1 MPEICFSGE
10 ILMRRSMGLVSAG
23 LITLLA
29 GAASAQNDKPRNL
42 ILFVPDGLRGQI
54 VTPQTAP
61 AMAEVRDKGVNFKNS
76 HSLFPTFPPANA
88 SAMATGHYLGDT
100 GDFSNTIYTGYPV
113 GPADGTVTPFL
124 EVDPVILDVDE
135 HFGGDYL
142 NEETILKMARAKGS
156 STPAIGKLAPTL
168 IFDHTDKIGAD
179 GLHSIVIDDATG
191 GKNGVPLSDEMKAA
205 LAKAGLPLASPSRG
219 DNGKAGD
226 ARTPGTVLPNTAQQ
240 AYFAD
245 IASKV
250 VLPMFKE
257 RSKPFVLVF
266 WSRDPDG
273 TQHNTGDSLNTAPP
287 GINGPPSPAGIKN
300 AYNNL
305 AQWRKA
311 LDDLGFTATAN
322 VMIAADHGFST
333 ISKESKTSPSAKA
346 TYEDTPKDFL
356 PMGFLAI
363 DLAKALNL
371 PLFDPNNKNAR
382 VADNAHP
389 KAGNGLL
396 GQDPA
401 KPDLVVATN
410 GGSDLIYLPN
420 KDKKLAERTVKALL
434 EQDYVSGLF
443 VDDRLGRFPGAL
455 PMSQLGLKGKA
466 VTPNPAIV
474 VNFRSWV
481 AGCDEP
487 TNCSVEVADTVL
499 RQGQGLHG
507 SFGRGDTLNF
517 MAAIGPDFKTGYV
530 DALPVSNADVGAT
543 AARLLGL
550 TQKPRGNLIGRV
562 ITEAMPNGATPRA
575 FSGTV
580 KSQPS
585 ANGLRTVLKFQRVLE
600 QRYFDAA
607 GFPGRTVGLDA
618 EGGKQKTAGKEGP
631 P

>member
-10 ILMRRSMGLVSAG
+10 ILMRRSMGLLSAG

-76 HSLFPTFPPANA
+76 HSLFPTFTTANA

-124 EVDPVILDVDE
+124 EVNPVILDVDE

-142 NEETILKMARAKGS
+142 NEETILKMARAKGY
-156 STPAIGKLAPTL
+156 STAAIGKLGPTL

-226 ARTPGTVLPNTAQQ
+226 ARTPGTVVPNTAQQ

-250 VLPMFKE
+250 VLPMFKQ

-273 TQHNTGDSLNTAPP
+273 TQHNTGDSLNTVTP
-287 GINGPPSPAGIKN
+287 GINGPTSLAGIKN
-300 AYNNL
+300 ADNNL
-305 AQWRKA
+305 AQLRKA
-311 LDDLGFTATAN
+311 LDDLGLTATTN

-443 VDDRLGRFPGAL
+443 VDDSLGRFPGAL

-466 VTPNPAIV
+466 VTPTPSIV
-474 VNFRSWV
+474 VNFRSYV

-499 RQGQGLHG
+499 RQGQGMHG
-507 SFGRGDTLNF
+507 SFGRGDTMNF

-618 EGGKQKTAGKEGP
+618 EGGKQKTAGK
-631 P
+631 